1 MAINLTESIGKH
13 LPDALA
19 KRAMPLLR
27 MTDQFA
33 NGSDSSAQSQR
44 IALIIFIIRVASAL
58 IAFLSQVLLARWL
71 GSFEYGIFVAIW
83 VGVMVLATLAGFGF
97 PSAAIRFVAEYSEK
111 KQPGLLQGI
120 IISSVV
126 ISFAAST
133 VLAATGAWILYNF
146 SEMVTQYFVVPI
158 YLAAICLPM
167 ISLPGV
173 LDGVSRAFNW
183 PKIAFVPTYIIRPVG
198 ILAVMGLALFLG
210 YPASAKTA
218 MWSAIIATYGTTL
231 GQFVS
236 LYIKL
241 GQSLPKAKPEYRIRY
256 WIMTALPMFLVEGF
270 YYVQTSVDILFVSL
284 LMRPEDTAVYFASA
298 KVLAL
303 VHFVYFAVRAA
314 VSHRYSAYY
323 ASGKIDEFK
332 EFVQKTVTWTF
343 WPSLLLAIFMMVFGK
358 YFLMLFGS
366 EFTRGESLIWIL
378 AVGIVIRSSVG
389 PAEAL
394 LMMTER
400 QTACAGI
407 YAATLF
413 VNIGLNFSLIPMFGL
428 HGAAIATTFA
438 LAFESTALHIAARK
452 TLGIHAFIIP
462 QKNEHAQSAGAGG

>member
-19 KRAMPLLR
+19 KRAVPLLR
-27 MTDQFA
+27 ITDQLA
-33 NGSDSSAQSQR
+33 NGSDNSVQSQR
-44 IALIIFIIRVASAL
+44 IAIIIFMIRVASAV

-71 GSFEYGIFVAIW
+71 GSFEYGIFVAVW

-97 PSAAIRFVAEYSEK
+97 PSAAIRFVAEYGEK
-111 KQPGLLQGI
+111 QKPGLQRGI
-120 IISSVV
+120 IKSSVL
-126 ISFAAST
+126 ISFVASSLMAA
-133 VLAATGAWILYNF
+133 VGAWILYNF
-146 SEMVTQYFVVPI
+146 TELVTQYFVIPI

-173 LDGVSRAFNW
+173 LDGISRAFNW
-183 PKIAFVPTYIIRPVG
+183 PKIAFVPTYIVRPVG
-198 ILAVMGLALFLG
+198 ILAVMGIALLLG

-218 MWSAIIATYGTTL
+218 MWSAIIATYVTTA
-231 GQFVS
+231 GQLVS
-236 LYIKL
+236 LYLKL
-241 GQSLPKAKPEYRIRY
+241 EQTLPPANPEYKIRY
-256 WIMTALPMFLVEGF
+256 WVLTAMPMFLVEGF
-270 YYVQTSVDILFVSL
+270 YYVQTSVDILFVSM

-314 VSHRYSAYY
+314 VSHRYSAYH
-323 ASGKIDEFK
+323 ASGKISEFK
-332 EFVQKTVTWTF
+332 NFVQKTVTWTF

-358 YFLMLFGS
+358 YFLLLFGS
-366 EFTRGESLIWIL
+366 EFTVGESLIWIL
-378 AVGIVIRSSVG
+378 AIGIVIRSSVG

-400 QTACAGI
+400 QKACAGI

-413 VNIGLNFSLIPMFGL
+413 VNIALNFSLIPIYGL
-428 HGAAIATTFA
+428 HGAAIATTLA
-438 LAFESTALHIAARK
+438 LAFESMALHVAARK

-462 QKNEHAQSAGAGG
+462 QKAEQAHAAGAN